1 MSRIVIETPNKQNIT
16 GEFYWTGN
24 PDGEIIFLLGSCR
37 IIPYLNYLRDLQTD
51 YKIYCVL
58 PYAFNHEQLIALEQN
73 ERLREILENTT
84 IFIKEY
90 HANYG
95 IFNTLDKHEKNI
107 YQFGMKPFKD
117 ITIPAFNDCFVF
129 VNDLI
134 QWDGEI
140 KMHMDNGMTA
150 ELLKYILY
158 HKIKWGYDKFY
169 DNCAKTDFPEFD
181 EWFRENFTKKRL
193 NWNFNHITKD
203 YSMRVFE
210 MLNEKF
216 LHLPL
221 TDEFYKNMNVCHL
234 DGNRTELTDLD
245 RELFGYQW

>member
-1 MSRIVIETPNKQNIT
+1 MPNPRIVLDLPNRDNAK

-24 PDGEIIFLLGSCR
+24 PDGEIIFLQGSCR
-37 IIPYLNYLRDLQTD
+37 VNPYLNYLVDLNTD
-51 YKIYCVL
+51 YKIYCMH
-58 PYAFNHEQLIALEQN
+58 PYVYTQEQLIALEQN
-73 ERLREILENTT
+73 EKLREILENTT

-107 YQFGMKPFKD
+107 YQFGMRPFQD
-117 ITIPAFNDCFVF
+117 ITLPAFNDHFVF
-129 VNDLI
+129 VND
-134 QWDGEI
+134 I
-140 KMHMDNGMTA
+140 KEWCK
-150 ELLKYILY
+150 ELDPD
-158 HKIKWGYDKFY
+158 KIYQIAQANYSKFY
-169 DNCAKTDFPEFD
+169 QNCAKTDFPEMV
-181 EWFRENFTKKRL
+181 EWFHQNFTQKRL

-221 TDEFYKNMNVCHL
+221 TDEFYKNMDVDHL
-234 DGNRTELTDLD
+234 AGMFTELTDLD
-245 RELFGYQW
+245 REFFQYQW